1 MQRVKYVQDQ
11 KEQMRIVTCCHSDIT
26 SGHLGI
32 AKTVARIKERYMWK
46 GIIQD
51 VKDLVT
57 YISVKHNRY

>member
-32 AKTVARIKERYMWK
+32 AKTVARIKERY
-46 GIIQD
+46 
-51 VKDLVT
+51 T
-57 YISVKHNRY
+57 YVERYYSGCERFGHAVN

>member
-1 MQRVKYVQDQ
+1 MQRVKYVQDP
-11 KEQMRIVTCCHSDIT
+11 KEQTRIVTACHSDIT

-51 VKDLVT
+51 VKDMV
-57 YISVKHNRY
+57 S

>member
-1 MQRVKYVQDQ
+1 MQDQ
-11 KEQMRIVTCCHSDIT
+11 KKMRIVTCCHSDIT

-32 AKTVARIKERYMWK
+32 AKTVARIKEQYMWK

-57 YISVKHNRY
+57 YISVRHITSKQ